1 VRKPGS
7 EKATERTQ
15 IRGGTEDMVIR
26 KNGSG
31 KIVGAICVTILL
43 GIAAALCPQ
52 AAFADPK
59 PAPDIKLKGLD
70 GQKYALS
77 DYQGKIV
84 IVNFWAVWCPPCKVE
99 IPELIE
105 LYNTYKDQ
113 GLMVFGIAI
122 DSGKD
127 EKIQEKAVELKINYP
142 VINGDEYYIRKAFGG
157 IRAVPTTFMI
167 NREGKFHKEAFV
179 GYQKKEVLEE
189 EIKSLLEP

>member
-1 VRKPGS
+1 ML
-7 EKATERTQ
+7 
-15 IRGGTEDMVIR
+15 IRRSCRGRILWVIFL
-26 KNGSG
+26 S
-31 KIVGAICVTILL
+31 ILL
-43 GIAAALCPQ
+43 GMGAVLAPQ
-52 AAFADPK
+52 AAFGDPK

-70 GQKYALS
+70 GQKYTLS

-84 IVNFWAVWCPPCKVE
+84 IINFWAVWCPPCKIE

-127 EKIQEKAVELKINYP
+127 EKIQEKAEELKINYP

-167 NREGKFHKEAFV
+167 NPEGKFHKEAFV
-179 GYQKKEVLEE
+179 GYQKKEVLEG
-189 EIKSLLEP
+189 EIKSLLKP

>member
-1 VRKPGS
+1 MVLRKSFRSRLLRAFFLAVTVGIGS
-7 EKATERTQ
+7 
-15 IRGGTEDMVIR
+15 VL
-26 KNGSG
+26 
-31 KIVGAICVTILL
+31 VPH
-43 GIAAALCPQ
+43 AALG
-52 AAFADPK
+52 DPK

-70 GQKYALS
+70 GQKYTLS

-84 IVNFWAVWCPPCKVE
+84 VINFWAVWCPPCKIE

-127 EKIQEKAVELKINYP
+127 EKIREKAEELKINYP
-142 VINGDEYYIRKAFGG
+142 VINGDEYAIRKAVGG

-167 NREGKFHKEAFV
+167 SPEGNFHK
-179 GYQKKEVLEE
+179 
-189 EIKSLLEP
+189 